1 MEADE
6 VKAAVDGLMTG
17 WEEFKATNDARLAE
31 IEKKGSADVL
41 LGEKVDRIEKTLAGL
56 EGVNQKLTRAEL
68 EAKRSKDKLDEIE
81 VKLGRLP
88 GARGNGADAKDEM
101 KARVNAWVRAV
112 VSAHTV
118 GVVNLGEVER
128 KALADTAAEYKA
140 LAITPDTSGGYLAP
154 VEYVR
159 EILKGVTEMT
169 PFRSAARVRTT
180 AAKSIQIPKRTGQFA
195 AQWVAERGTRS
206 ETTGLTYGLEELTA
220 HEMFALVDITSQM
233 LEDSAFDL
241 ESEIRME
248 AEEQF
253 ALAEGT
259 AFISGNGVGK
269 PEGITVNSSVATVA
283 SGHATLLT
291 ADGLLSLFYGIKTA
305 YARNGVWM
313 LNRSTVSSVRK
324 LKDGQGQYL
333 WQPGI
338 SQGVPNTIHG
348 APYVEA
354 PDMAN
359 VGAAAK
365 PVAFGDFMR
374 GYLIVDRLA
383 VEALRD
389 PFTQATSGAIRFV
402 FRRRVGGQ
410 VVMPEAFALQT
421 VSAS

>member
-1 MEADE
+1 MEPTE
-6 VKAAVDGLMTG
+6 VKTAVDGLMTAF
-17 WEEFKATNDARLAE
+17 EEFKATNDARIAE
-31 IEKKGSADVL
+31 VEKKGAADVL
-41 LGEKVDRIEKTLAGL
+41 RDEKLDRIEKSLAAY
-56 EGVNQKLTRAEL
+56 EGISQRLTQAEL
-68 EAKRSKDKLDEIE
+68 AQRKAKDTIDTME
-81 VKLGRLP
+81 VKLGRIP
-88 GARGNGADAKDEM
+88 STGNKQGDAAEL
-101 KARVNAWVRAV
+101 KARVNAWARAV
-112 VSAHTV
+112 VTAHTV
-118 GVVNLGEVER
+118 GVPNLAEAER
-128 KALADTAAEYKA
+128 KALLDSQQENKV
-140 LAITPDTSGGYLAP
+140 LAITPDTAGGYLAP

-354 PDMAN
+354 PDMPN
-359 VGAAAK
+359 VAASAK